1 MAGEARQTP
10 PMGIHLR
17 VERTISAPQAAVF
30 ALALDPARFPK
41 TFRGCGPIPGLR
53 GITAQA
59 PSAIG
64 STRRVESSDGSI
76 LTERIT
82 ALDPPHRHAYALS
95 GLRPPLGWLAR
106 SGDADWTFANAGT
119 ATRVS
124 WDYAFTL
131 TSVFAWPLAAPLLHI
146 FMRGAMRR
154 CLSAMAHE
162 LEKTN

>member
-30 ALALDPARFPK
+30 ALALDPVRFPK

-82 ALDPPHRHAYALS
+82 ALDPPYRHAYELS
-95 GLRPPLGWLAR
+95 GLRPPLAWLAR

-131 TSVFAWPLAAPLLHI
+131 TSVFAWPLEI
-146 FMRGAMRR
+146 GR
-154 CLSAMAHE
+154 AHV
-162 LEKTN
+162 